1 MRRPTAVPAP
11 YAVMAAIALGA
22 AAFAVAFALLPGTDP
37 AIQLLDLA
45 VAFLLLVLAVVTYVV
60 LPRFG
65 SPWALDVTIG
75 GIGLLACYGAFVLP
89 DPEGQVLIGLGLVL
103 ICMFGAYFQPRGHTI
118 GLLVLLVGAYAV
130 ALWLNPLL
138 ANPIQPTVVIS
149 VIVGASLTVSV
160 LAERLRQAALH
171 DPLTGALNRRG
182 LEVMAP
188 AIVAT
193 ARRSGLSI
201 AVGVFDLDHFKDYN
215 DRRGHAAGD
224 ALLVAVTR
232 AWRSRLRAGDL
243 LVRQGGDEFVV
254 VLPGADDDAARAI
267 AQQVAVVAPAAWSIG
282 FTLWQPDED
291 VESALM
297 RADAEMY
304 DAKRRST

>member
-1 MRRPTAVPAP
+1 MYV
-11 YAVMAAIALGA
+11 A

-37 AIQLLDLA
+37 AIQRLDLA
-45 VAFLLLVLAVVTYVV
+45 VAFPLLVLAAATYIV
-60 LPRFG
+60 LPRVG
-65 SPWALDVTIG
+65 GPWGLDVTIG

-103 ICMFGAYFQPRGHTI
+103 ICVFGAYFQPRAHTI
-118 GLLVLLVGAYAV
+118 GLLVILVGAYAV
-130 ALWLNPLL
+130 ALWLNPILS
-138 ANPIQPTVVIS
+138 NPVQPSVVIS
-149 VIVGASLTVSV
+149 VIVGTSLTVSV
-160 LAERLRQAALH
+160 LAERLREAALH

-201 AVGVFDLDHFKDYN
+201 TVGVFDLDRFKEYN
-215 DRRGHAAGD
+215 DRHGHAAGD
-224 ALLVAVTR
+224 ALLVDVTR
-232 AWRSRLRAGDL
+232 AWQRRLRAGDL